1 MKEHSLVVV
10 ADCVHVP
17 LLNDAFL
24 LVSASESDEN
34 LCLVC
39 FGFSFADCFTCR
51 PACPSARPWAS
62 ASASLIASP
71 LSARATTASMFA
83 SVSILH
89 GGYSRAWS
97 EARICKK

>member
-24 LVSASESDEN
+24 LVSASRATRTFV
-34 LCLVC
+34 LY
-39 FGFSFADCFTCR
+39 
-51 PACPSARPWAS
+51 AS